1 MAKNGIKFFFIFRMI
16 SDKISLLPKGADTL
30 MKKLL
35 CLIMAIFLIFIISGC
50 ENPDTETQKELQIVA
65 VSFPEYDFARAVA
78 GETADIK
85 MLIPPGGETHGYE
98 PTVSDIKAVNNCDL
112 FIYNGGESDTWVES
126 LLSSVNN
133 KNLVTLSM
141 TDSAANLC
149 ETEEEHNHDHDKFTF
164 DEHVWTSPKNAISIV
179 NAIKDT
185 LSEIDVE
192 NKNTFE
198 TNSKAYCEKLTEL
211 DKNIRTITENAN
223 RHTIVFGDRFPLT
236 YFAEEYKLEHLA
248 AFSGCSE
255 DTEASASTIAS
266 LIDYVKENHIP
277 VVFINELSNTAIA
290 EQIAKE
296 TGADVLTF
304 YSCHKV
310 SKDDFGNGLTYIDIM
325 SRNIENLKTA
335 LN

>member
-1 MAKNGIKFFFIFRMI
+1 
-16 SDKISLLPKGADTL
+16 

-35 CLIMAIFLIFIISGC
+35 CLIMALLMIFIMAGC
-50 ENPDTETQKELQIVA
+50 ENPDTVTTDKLQIVA

-78 GETADIK
+78 GETADIT
-85 MLIPPGGETHGYE
+85 MLIPPAGEVHGYE
-98 PTVSDIKAVNNCDL
+98 PTVSDIKAVSGCDL
-112 FIYNGGESDTWVES
+112 FIYNGGESDTWVEN

-133 KNLVTLSM
+133 NNLVTLSM
-141 TDSAANLC
+141 VDSVDTLC
-149 ETEEEHNHDHDKFTF
+149 EDEHEHNHDHDKFTF

-179 NAIKDT
+179 NAIKDK
-185 LSEIDVE
+185 LSQIDDK

-198 TNSKAYCEKLTEL
+198 DNSKAYCEKLTKL
-211 DKNIRTITENAN
+211 DRDIRTITENTDKN
-223 RHTIVFGDRFPLT
+223 TIVFGDRFPLT
-236 YFAEEYKLEHLA
+236 YFAEEYKLEYMA

-255 DTEASASTIAS
+255 DTEASASTIAK
-266 LIDYVKENHIP
+266 LIDYVKNNNIP

-296 TGADVLTF
+296 TGAEMLTF

-310 SKDDFGNGLTYIDIM
+310 SKDDFENGKTYIDIM

-335 LN
+335 LK

>member
-1 MAKNGIKFFFIFRMI
+1 
-16 SDKISLLPKGADTL
+16 

-35 CLIMAIFLIFIISGC
+35 CLIMALLMIFIMAGC
-50 ENPDTETQKELQIVA
+50 ENPDTVTTDRLQIVA

-78 GETADIK
+78 GETADIT
-85 MLIPPGGETHGYE
+85 MLIPPAGEVHGYE
-98 PTVSDIKAVNNCDL
+98 PTVSDIKAVSGCDL
-112 FIYNGGESDTWVES
+112 FIYNGGESDTWVEN

-141 TDSAANLC
+141 VDSVDTLC
-149 ETEEEHNHDHDKFTF
+149 EDEHEHNHDHDKFTF
-164 DEHVWTSPKNAISIV
+164 DEHVWTSPENAISIV
-179 NAIKDT
+179 NAIKDK
-185 LSEIDVE
+185 LSQIDDK

-198 TNSKAYCEKLTEL
+198 NNSKAYCEKLTKL
-211 DKNIRTITENAN
+211 DKDIRIITENTDKN
-223 RHTIVFGDRFPLT
+223 TIVFGDRFPLT
-236 YFAEEYKLEHLA
+236 YFAEEYKLEYMA

-255 DTEASASTIAS
+255 DTEASASTIAK
-266 LIDYVKENHIP
+266 LIDYVKNNNIP

-296 TGADVLTF
+296 TGAEMLTF

-310 SKDDFGNGLTYIDIM
+310 SKDDFESGKTYIDIM

-335 LN
+335 LK

>member
-1 MAKNGIKFFFIFRMI
+1 
-16 SDKISLLPKGADTL
+16 

-35 CLIMAIFLIFIISGC
+35 CLIMALLMIFIMAGC
-50 ENPDTETQKELQIVA
+50 ENPDTVTTDRLQIVA
-65 VSFPEYDFARAVA
+65 VSFPEYDFARSVA
-78 GETADIK
+78 GEKADIT
-85 MLIPPGGETHGYE
+85 MLISPAGEVHGYE
-98 PTVSDIKAVNNCDL
+98 PTVSDIKAVSTCDL
-112 FIYNGGESDTWVES
+112 FIYNGGESDTWVEN

-133 KNLVTLSM
+133 NNLVTLSM
-141 TDSAANLC
+141 VDSVDTLC
-149 ETEEEHNHDHDKFTF
+149 EDEHEHNHDHDKFTF

-185 LSEIDVE
+185 LSQIDDK

-198 TNSKAYCEKLTEL
+198 DNSKSYCEKLTKL
-211 DKNIRTITENAN
+211 DKDIRIITENTDKN
-223 RHTIVFGDRFPLT
+223 TIVFGDRFPLT
-236 YFAEEYKLEHLA
+236 YFAEEYKLEYMA

-255 DTEASASTIAS
+255 DTEASASTIAK
-266 LIDYVKENHIP
+266 LIDYVKNNNIP

-296 TGADVLTF
+296 TGAEMLTF

-310 SKDDFGNGLTYIDIM
+310 SKDDFESGKTYIDIM

-335 LN
+335 LK